1 MPDYIVKDPTS
12 GVSLKISGDTVP
24 TESELSQIFQSYNKS
39 NPPVSNLQSQ
49 MSSDIAN
56 QGKMQPNESSQDLL
70 ARQSAFTGGGGG
82 SVMTP
87 EGAAAFAKY
96 GVPAMAAS
104 IIAPASIG
112 AYLGMAGIGA
122 ASNTASEAIKGNDV
136 TSPEALGES
145 AYMGVLAGA
154 PVPGMS
160 NVPKGVLGFIAK
172 PVWSGLKLAGA
183 GAGAQ
188 AVAEETKSLIQNQ
201 KPVPADQLWKDV
213 STPSAVLFG
222 LGSIGSYFTGLSDLM
237 QMRNARAAL
246 LKDIGVKNPTLGALA
261 PEVFGNLEASR
272 AATSSSLASQ
282 RANMATDAGNAFVQ
296 EMESK
301 GVVSNEKVADAL
313 QRNIPL
319 FDQAQSRLED
329 ANLRFNKAQQ
339 AALDAKNAIHLDEAT
354 QNAIYSNAQAEQY
367 NALADQARAS
377 LDKTFA
383 SGNVLS
389 NTGLADDLKN
399 HLDNLFALRKQ
410 TAAKLTANIN
420 NLGSFIDKDGLSQAV
435 QSALGSKVNTEQGK
449 AILSTIENYTNES
462 APAVTLYDMNG
473 KPIIS
478 SSASKLSMDQF
489 RELRDDFSNAFINKG
504 DVAYNNAAEKMA
516 NQAYAGAQDYL
527 KSTIASL
534 PNGKQLSSELSN
546 FNNYWSNQSKILE
559 SPLGRQ
565 LYRGEISDD
574 TINGIAKD
582 LLSNNFDKI
591 KNLNNFAD
599 AIISQDPNA
608 LKPTKQLLFGS
619 VAKAIKDNLV
629 FNAQK
634 EGQVDWSKIA
644 SSLLNLQKTS
654 DLSKYFPIESLGLGN
669 FDQIKSWSN
678 AIKQYKPDE
687 LSGDAISAAFADPR
701 FRKALN
707 GGQDIKPILAEN
719 AFKQKVYQANLN
731 AIIDRTAQAE
741 DAFNKAQK
749 FANDA
754 GLTQQQVFN
763 EFQKVQKDPTLSF
776 WNGKSG
782 LVLSNNPNAAT
793 NTISS
798 VIMNSKTEDAKAWMA
813 ALKANNPDTHEA
825 IVANVL
831 NNKLKDFQMPSATPG
846 NPTAINISALRQF
859 IDPQGLNYNEFKK
872 MSDIVGSDYANRFKS
887 FLKAIPELDNTLKYG
902 YAPDRSLNSLANAF
916 GTADA
921 GMRTV
926 QNQQLSGIKAGQV
939 GLVKNVFNALTNTA
953 YKAIAWS
960 IVNPKLSPIITQ
972 GADVASDVLNSL
984 PLQKAA
990 ILVNNDDFTNALA
1003 KLKLANQ

>member
-1 MPDYIVKDPTS
+1 MDLTKLSDADLEALSRNDLKSISNAGLDSLFPQSTTQSKITS
-12 GVSLKISGDTVP
+12 DV
-24 TESELSQIFQSYNKS
+24 
-39 NPPVSNLQSQ
+39 
-49 MSSDIAN
+49 A
-56 QGKMQPNESSQDLL
+56 QGGKLGANESSQDLL
-70 ARQSAFTGGGGG
+70 ARQSAFTSGGNGG
-82 SVMTP
+82 VMTP
-87 EGAAAFAKY
+87 EVAAGFAKY
-96 GVPAMAAS
+96 GIPAMSAAM
-104 IIAPASIG
+104 IAPASIG

-122 ASNTASEAIKGNDV
+122 AGNTLSEAIKGNNV
-136 TSPEALGES
+136 TSPQALGES
-145 AYMGVLAGA
+145 AYMGALAA
-154 PVPGMS
+154 SPVPGS
-160 NVPKGVLGFIAK
+160 SSAPKGVSEFIIK
-172 PVWSGLKLAGA
+172 PIVSGLKLAAA
-183 GAGAQ
+183 GTGSQ
-188 AVAEETKSLIQNQ
+188 IVGEEAKSLIENKQLLPTD
-201 KPVPADQLWKDV
+201 KLWKDV
-213 STPSAVLFG
+213 SMPAVALFG
-222 LGSIGSYFTGLSDLM
+222 LGSLGSYASELSGLM
-237 QMRNARAAL
+237 QMRNERANI

-261 PEVFGNLEASR
+261 PEVFGNLESSR
-272 AATSSSLASQ
+272 AATSSSLALQ
-282 RANMATDAGNAFVQ
+282 RSNMATDAGNAFVR
-296 EMESK
+296 EMESR
-301 GVVSNEKVADAL
+301 GIVSNEKIADAL
-313 QRNIPL
+313 QKNIPL

-339 AALDAKNAIHLDEAT
+339 TALDTKNAIHLDEPT

-399 HLDNLFALRKQ
+399 HLDNLFSLRKQ

-420 NLGSFIDKDGLSQAV
+420 NLGSFIDKDELSQSV
-435 QSALGSKVNTEQGK
+435 QSALGSKANTEQGR
-449 AILSTIENYTNES
+449 AILSTINNYTNES

-527 KSTIASL
+527 KSRIASL

-701 FRKALN
+701 FRKTLN

-731 AIIDRTAQAE
+731 AIMNRTAQAE

-782 LVLSNNPNAAT
+782 LVLSNNPNTAT

-813 ALKANNPDTHEA
+813 GLKANNPDTHEA
-825 IVANVL
+825 IVSNIL
-831 NNKLKDFQMPSATPG
+831 NNKLKDFQMRSATPG
-846 NPTAINISALRQF
+846 NPTAININALRQY
-859 IDPQGLNYNEFKK
+859 IDPQGLNYNDFKK
-872 MSDIVGSDYANRFKS
+872 MSDVVGADYANRFKS
-887 FLKAIPELDNTLKYG
+887 FLKGIPALDNTLKYG
-902 YAPDRSLNSLANAF
+902 STADSNLNSFANAF
-916 GTADA
+916 ATAEA
-921 GMRTV
+921 GSRTM
-926 QNQQLSGIKAGQV
+926 QSQQLSGVRAGQA
-939 GLVKNVFNALTNTA
+939 GLVRNIGNALMNGA
-953 YKAIAWS
+953 YKVISSA
-960 IVNPKLSPIITQ
+960 IVNPKLSPILTQ
-972 GADVASDVLNSL
+972 GSDVASSILNSL

-990 ILVNNDDFTNALA
+990 ILINNDDFTNDLA
-1003 KLKLANQ
+1003 KLKIATQ